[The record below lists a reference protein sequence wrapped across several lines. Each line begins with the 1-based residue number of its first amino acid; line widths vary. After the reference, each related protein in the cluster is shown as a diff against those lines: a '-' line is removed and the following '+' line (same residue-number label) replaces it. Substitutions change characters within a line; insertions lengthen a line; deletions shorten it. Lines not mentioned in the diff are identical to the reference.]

1 MSGEKTEQPT
11 PKRLKEARKKGQ
23 VAKSQDLTQAVLFL
37 VAVGVL
43 AGGGS
48 AYVSELRG
56 LMKDIFQPAMLT
68 GKLPDD
74 ELLRRTGY
82 AWARGM
88 LPALP
93 LLGAVFIAAAAVNFV
108 QVKAL
113 FSLEVI
119 KPTLEKIDPLKGF
132 QNKFFKA
139 RTYLELLKT
148 VAKFTILF
156 ALAYT
161 SLKSSLRDI
170 VLTARGNPLDAGG
183 VAAHLMFGLLFKAGL
198 TFLALGAA
206 DVLLQKRLHLK
217 QLMMSKYEVQKEFK
231 QDEGDPHI
239 KHLRKHLHEQM
250 LANDVAVKVPEADV
264 VVVNPTHIAVA
275 IKYDEG
281 AMNAP
286 VVSAKGQELL
296 AQRIISLAR
305 QHGVPIIRQVPLA
318 RSLFELEIGREIPE
332 DLYAAVAE
340 VLNWVDALTQQEVEG
355 ETA

>member
-43 AGGGS
+43 AAGGS
-48 AYVSELRG
+48 AYVTNLRA
-56 LMKDIFQPAMLT
+56 LMTKIFQPAVLS

-74 ELLRRTGY
+74 ELLRRTGH
-82 AWARGM
+82 AWEQG
-88 LPALP
+88 LLLALP
-93 LLGAVFIAAAAVNFV
+93 LMGSVFIAAAAVDFV

-113 FSLEVI
+113 FSLEVM

-139 RTYLELLKT
+139 KTYLELLKMI
-148 VAKFTILF
+148 AKFTIIF

-161 SLKSSLRDI
+161 SLKSSLPDI
-170 VLTARGNPLDAGG
+170 VLTARSDPLDAGR
-183 VAAHLMFGLLFKAGL
+183 VAAHLMFGLLFKAGVI
-198 TFLALGAA
+198 FAVLAAA
-206 DVLLQKRLHLK
+206 DVLLQKHLHLK
-217 QLMMSKYEVQKEFK
+217 SLKMSKYEVQKEFK
-231 QDEGDPHI
+231 EDEGDPHF

-250 LANDVAVKVPEADV
+250 LANDVAAKVPKADV

-275 IKYDEG
+275 IEYDE
-281 AMNAP
+281 ADMNAP

-296 AQRIISLAR
+296 ARQIIALAR

-318 RSLFELEIGREIPE
+318 RNLFELEIGTEIPE
-332 DLYAAVAE
+332 DLYGAVAE
-340 VLNWVDALTQQEVEG
+340 VLNWVYALSQQEREG